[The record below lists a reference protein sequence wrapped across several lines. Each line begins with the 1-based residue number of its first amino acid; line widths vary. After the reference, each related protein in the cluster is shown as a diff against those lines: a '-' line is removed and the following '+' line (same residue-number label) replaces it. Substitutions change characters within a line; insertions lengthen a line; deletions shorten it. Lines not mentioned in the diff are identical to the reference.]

1 MNDTDN
7 LIESLKRKHCTVVA
21 RVDGYHE
28 VRVDGQYG
36 DQCWILRPGELQ
48 TFAAGFNMAFHM
60 MAKRHKEFVA
70 MMRLED
76 VS

>member
-1 MNDTDN
+1 MNDTDI
-7 LIESLKRKHCTVVA
+7 LIEALKRKNCAVVA
-21 RVDGYHE
+21 RVDGYYE
-28 VRVDGQYG
+28 VRVDGQHG
-36 DQCWILRPGELQ
+36 DQCWILAPGELQ